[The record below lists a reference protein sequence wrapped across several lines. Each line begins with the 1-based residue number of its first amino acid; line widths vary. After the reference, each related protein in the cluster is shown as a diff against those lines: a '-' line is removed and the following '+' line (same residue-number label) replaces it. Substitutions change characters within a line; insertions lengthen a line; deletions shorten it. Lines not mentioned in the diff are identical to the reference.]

1 MAKPPTES
9 YYVYKATLCHSLVYA
24 LLKKKRLD
32 KFRYCCSINQP
43 LPHHNQLQA
52 VCRCQCVTHSNVE
65 KVGISMQNYK
75 KIYNHH
81 AKHYEQNCTCT
92 SCMFDSSH
100 CPDSCTPCRC
110 ANCSANCPLSVCF
123 TACTTV
129 PQVRGK
135 SPVPLSWPSH
145 FSTSCN
151 IRSPTFELLVAM
163 LSKMTRSMCRNVPNF
178 LHWTSK
184 SSFRAPITSAR

>member
-1 MAKPPTES
+1 MVKPPTKS
-9 YYVYKATLCHSLVYA
+9 YYVYKATRCHSLVYA
-24 LLKKKRLD
+24 LLKKNALMSSG
-32 KFRYCCSINQP
+32 YCCSINPP

-52 VCRCQCVTHSNVE
+52 VCRCQCVNHSNVE
-65 KVGISMQNYK
+65 RVGIKEAELQKRDIQSAC
-75 KIYNHH
+75 IY
-81 AKHYEQNCTCT
+81 YEQYCTCT
-92 SCMFDSSH
+92 SCMSDSSH

-110 ANCSANCPLSVCF
+110 ANCSANCPLPVCF

-151 IRSPTFELLVAM
+151 IRSPTFD
-163 LSKMTRSMCRNVPNF
+163 LS
-178 LHWTSK
+178 
-184 SSFRAPITSAR
+184 A